1 MTTAAER
8 ERDDLRA
15 RVVDLTAALGR
26 MREVMDLE
34 LQAAAAQAEAAGHLL
49 KALEAK
55 GRADDLH
62 RQAIAHLDEALAG
75 FGRPGHPGAMP

>member
-1 MTTAAER
+1 VTAAER

-15 RVVDLTAALGR
+15 RVIDLTATLGR

-34 LQAAAAQAEAAGHLL
+34 LQAAAAQGEAVGHLL

-55 GRADDLH
+55 GRVDDLH
-62 RQAIAHLDEALAG
+62 RSVVAELGEALAG
-75 FGRPGHPGAMP
+75 FERPGHPGQL